1 MEKYYCSG
9 AVVISIA
16 GREKNQTF
24 LILKTEGNVAYLI
37 NGKARP
43 IESPKKKNFK
53 HLQLLSKSSNLDFEK
68 LTNADVIKFLKDY
81 NKSKDCK

>member
-1 MEKYYCSG
+1 MQKYYCSG

-16 GREKNQTF
+16 GREKNQIF

-53 HLQLLSKSSNLDFEK
+53 HLQLISKSSNLDFEK

>member
-43 IESPKKKNFK
+43 IESPKKKNIK
-53 HLQLLSKSSNLDFEK
+53 HLQLLNKDSSLDMNNV
-68 LTNADVIKFLKDY
+68 TNAEIIKFLKDF

>member
-1 MEKYYCSG
+1 M
-9 AVVISIA
+9 AIA

-24 LILKTEGNVAYLI
+24 LILKTEGNIAYLVD
-37 NGKARP
+37 GKARK

-53 HLQLLSKSSNLDFEK
+53 HLQLISKSSQLDMTSI
-68 LTNADVIKFLKDY
+68 TNAEIIKFLKDY